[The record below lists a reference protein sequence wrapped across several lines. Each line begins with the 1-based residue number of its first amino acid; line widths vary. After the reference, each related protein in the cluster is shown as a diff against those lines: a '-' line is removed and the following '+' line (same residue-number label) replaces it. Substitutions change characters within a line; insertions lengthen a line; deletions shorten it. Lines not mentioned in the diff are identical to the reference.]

1 MRCGGTDVF
10 SVTLSSPGRMRQ
22 DYRNVLPME
31 KSCVRVLF
39 AGGREVQIFVG
50 EPGARSGLPGCR
62 GAGEGGE
69 KPSAPPGQALA
80 YGLLM
85 NLLTRRKGCLGL
97 LLVSGGWWD
106 THRPAAPF

>member
-50 EPGARSGLPGCR
+50 EPGMGSLGAEGLEKVAR
-62 GAGEGGE
+62 
-69 KPSAPPGQALA
+69 
-80 YGLLM
+80 
-85 NLLTRRKGCLGL
+85 NLLHPQVKLWPVGC
-97 LLVSGGWWD
+97 W
-106 THRPAAPF
+106 